1 MNSHELI
8 EHYDVTIPINSYID
22 SIAIKDVKI
31 EGNLTTF
38 ELDTTSTSS
47 AQSMTGLMLVENILF
62 DIEKFVDANY
72 IKTAIYNF

>member
-31 EGNLTTF
+31 EGNLSTF
-38 ELDTTSTSS
+38 ELDVTSTSS